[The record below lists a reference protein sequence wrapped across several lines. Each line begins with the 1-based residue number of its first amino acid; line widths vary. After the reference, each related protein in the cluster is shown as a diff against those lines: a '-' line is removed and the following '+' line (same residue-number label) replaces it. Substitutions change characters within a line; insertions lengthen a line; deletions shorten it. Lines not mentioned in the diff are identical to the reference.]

1 VNDVE
6 KVDNFLLYVCVD
18 LLVICFVIWC
28 LLAVN
33 GQDVFQYFEPFSNSM
48 FCT

>member
-18 LLVICFVIWC
+18 LLVICFVMWC
-28 LLAVN
+28 LV
-33 GQDVFQYFEPFSNSM
+33 GS
-48 FCT
+48 